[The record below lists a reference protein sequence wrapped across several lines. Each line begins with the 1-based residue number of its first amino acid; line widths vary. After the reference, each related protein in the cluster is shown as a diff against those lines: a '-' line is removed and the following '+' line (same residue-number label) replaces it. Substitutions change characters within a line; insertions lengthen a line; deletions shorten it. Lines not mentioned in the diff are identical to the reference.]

1 MTDITIENADKS
13 DLEAILALQKEAYLS
28 EAELYQ
34 DFLLPPLTQTL
45 KGMEDDFGKQI
56 MLKATSDGRIVGSVR
71 AYAKEGVCHIGR
83 LIVAPSRQ
91 NKGLGSRLL
100 KSIEARF
107 PAATRF
113 ELFTGDRS
121 KKSLH
126 VYHQAGYKIFRK
138 KKISDTLN
146 LVFLYKSN

>member
-1 MTDITIENADKS
+1 MADITIEHADKS
-13 DLEAILALQKEAYLS
+13 DLEAILALQKEAYQS

-45 KGMEDDFGKQI
+45 EGIEEDFSTQLI
-56 MLKATSDGRIVGSVR
+56 LKATSKGRIVGSVR
-71 AYAKEGVCHIGR
+71 AYAEEDACHIGR
-83 LIVAPSRQ
+83 LVVEPAHQ

-107 PAATRF
+107 PNATRF
-113 ELFTGDRS
+113 ELFTGARS

-126 VYHQAGYKIFRK
+126 IYHQAGYTVFRK
-138 KKISDTLN
+138 KKISETLT
-146 LVFLYKSN
+146 LVFLAKQQ